1 MLLQF
6 GTLDNM
12 VCHFQGFFKEFLL
25 YISVRIG
32 VFVRPWN
39 RHLTHF
45 DTAWILSGYLTC
57 FWKHFHNC
65 KILEIQSNLK
75 IVNYQS
81 CKIVHYCQVVS
92 LLSNNTVF
100 IKQIGKLVSGKLFI
114 VSRLLFTIYPFSI
127 TKFDLSF
134 DFETKWRKHI

>member
-75 IVNYQS
+75 IVNYLASPAKLFVIARRLSVYYITIHFFKANWQIGQWQIIYCFQVIHYLS
-81 CKIVHYCQVVS
+81 VHYHQVW
-92 LLSNNTVF
+92 
-100 IKQIGKLVSGKLFI
+100 
-114 VSRLLFTIYPFSI
+114 P
-127 TKFDLSF
+127 
-134 DFETKWRKHI
+134 